1 MPFLDVSIQPP
12 SVLLFAIGIVIVGG
26 AFLSGFIAFTGGQS
40 SGLHEEFHPGERA
53 GRRPKRG

>member
-12 SVLLFAIGIVIVGG
+12 SAILFAIGIVIVAG
-26 AFLSGFIAFTGGQS
+26 AALSGLIAFTGGQS
-40 SGLHEEFHPGERA
+40 SGLHEEFRPGERA